1 MDGRTLKMVSAID
14 EPGCGCR
21 RWGEAFGPLTLEEAV
36 GHVLTRPR
44 SGIVRDAGV
53 SAPTYLSGR
62 RRLARDDEPLGASLK
77 QDENAA
83 ARQGRDVPGVLDLPD
98 AAKLLGIGRTFAY
111 QLVREGRWPTPVL
124 RVGRLI
130 KIPARPLLDLIS
142 ESRKTA

>member
-1 MDGRTLKMVSAID
+1 
-14 EPGCGCR
+14 
-21 RWGEAFGPLTLEEAV
+21 
-36 GHVLTRPR
+36 
-44 SGIVRDAGV
+44 
-53 SAPTYLSGR
+53 
-62 RRLARDDEPLGASLK
+62 LK

-83 ARQGRDVPGVLDLPD
+83 ARQGPDVPGVLDLPD

-111 QLVREGRWPTPVL
+111 QLVREGKWPTPVL